1 MSEED
6 RLFNFM
12 SGLQPWAQAELRR
25 QKVKD
30 LSSAIAAADSLVD
43 FKTVTRDG
51 TVLVPSKFK
60 ARDKRDGK
68 SKNKKFG
75 GGGFRPFI
83 DKGKTK
89 QTEAST
95 KEAKPNAG
103 CFICGGPHYA
113 RECPKREKLN
123 AILVNESE
131 PEETVTHVNPI
142 RVLNC
147 LVAEE
152 DSVDESSPVDTDFV
166 CLDVLR
172 QGKLGAVDTLMY
184 VKIRVNDVEI
194 NAMLDSGATNTF
206 VADRLVTQLGLR
218 LSTS

>member
-1 MSEED
+1 M
-6 RLFNFM
+6 
-12 SGLQPWAQAELRR
+12 EL
-25 QKVKD
+25 
-30 LSSAIAAADSLVD
+30 
-43 FKTVTRDG
+43 
-51 TVLVPSKFK
+51 VLVPSKFK

-152 DSVDESSPVDTDFV
+152 DSVDESSPADTDFV
-166 CLDVLR
+166 
-172 QGKLGAVDTLMY
+172 
-184 VKIRVNDVEI
+184 
-194 NAMLDSGATNTF
+194 SGCFAT
-206 VADRLVTQLGLR
+206 G
-218 LSTS
+218 